1 MAKGKKS
8 NKCHGQNS
16 QYNGQIQEIMA
27 KGKKVNRMVKGKG
40 IIRMQFPPVHH
51 TPPLLGVL
59 QENCATQRLQAN
71 FARVLFAP
79 KVE

>member
-1 MAKGKKS
+1 MGKIVNIMVKYTKS
-8 NKCHGQNS
+8 WPR
-16 QYNGQIQEIMA
+16 A
-27 KGKKVNRMVKGKG
+27 KKVNKMVKGKG

-71 FARVLFAP
+71 LQECYLPQRWNENFM
-79 KVE
+79 

>member
-1 MAKGKKS
+1 MGKIVNIMVKYKKS
-8 NKCHGQNS
+8 WPR
-16 QYNGQIQEIMA
+16 A
-27 KGKKVNRMVKGKG
+27 KKVNRMVKGKG

-71 FARVLFAP
+71 LQECYLPQRWNENFM
-79 KVE
+79 

>member
-1 MAKGKKS
+1 MSKGKQSNIKKS
-8 NKCHGQNS
+8 TAMGKIVN
-16 QYNGQIQEIMA
+16 IMVKYTKSWPMA
-27 KGKKVNRMVKGKG
+27 KKVNKMVKGKG

-71 FARVLFAP
+71 LQ
-79 KVE
+79 EC

>member
-1 MAKGKKS
+1 MGKI
-8 NKCHGQNS
+8 S
-16 QYNGQIQEIMA
+16 QYNGQILEIMA

-71 FARVLFAP
+71 LQECYLPQRWNENFM
-79 KVE
+79 